1 MAVAESFSFEA
12 LSRQEA
18 EERKSPRLT
27 SIGGEFWSEL
37 FAYLDRLETEYLKA
51 HADDPAARRTILL
64 SDEFRN
70 AMRKAEALWEA
81 RQRKITFHAMKTARQ
96 EKPGDPDNITKA
108 ERPFHDELLEVFRKY
123 RREVFEPRGRGP
135 APTKAPATKP
145 QAAPAAQTKTESK
158 PAPAA
163 TTDAETEPAEAETPA
178 TEPAA
183 ETEDADAGDD
193 AIATVR
199 ALVDIPPFVGLD
211 SKTYKLKKGEVA
223 TIPRKMAEIL
233 RKNGKVAPVS

>member
-1 MAVAESFSFEA
+1 MAVAESFSFES
-12 LSRQEA
+12 LSKQEA

-27 SIGGEFWSEL
+27 KIGGEFWSEL

-96 EKPGDPDNITKA
+96 EKPGQPDNITKA
-108 ERPFHDELLEVFRKY
+108 ERPFHEELLEVFRKY

-145 QAAPAAQTKTESK
+145 PAAPEAPANTEAK
-158 PAPAA
+158 PAPATKTEA
-163 TTDAETEPAEAETPA
+163 KTDSGKAEASVTKKPE
-178 TEPAA
+178 
-183 ETEDADAGDD
+183 AGDD